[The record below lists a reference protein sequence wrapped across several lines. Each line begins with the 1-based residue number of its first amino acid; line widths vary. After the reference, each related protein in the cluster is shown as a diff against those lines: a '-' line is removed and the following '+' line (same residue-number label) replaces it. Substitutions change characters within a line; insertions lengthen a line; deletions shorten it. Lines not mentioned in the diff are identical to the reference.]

1 MKICIFRGT
10 FNPIHTVHL
19 AMAMF
24 AKTKLGYDTVI
35 FVPAYKPPY
44 QDIDDELA
52 NHRYNLVKIAI
63 GGNTN
68 FQISNIEFQHEK
80 YSLPHFVVEEI
91 AKRYGAE
98 GKVGYILGTDTFREV
113 DGWWEADKLK
123 KAVHF
128 IVYPRTAKFNPDNYK
143 RFTEWGYDFEFAN
156 MKFMD
161 VSSTVIR
168 HRVKTGKPLGGL
180 VTQPVL
186 EYIKKNGLY
195 LPYNE

>member
-1 MKICIFRGT
+1 MKVCIFRGT

-24 AKTKLGYDTVI
+24 VKTKLQYDTVV

-52 NHRYNLVKIAI
+52 NHRYDMVKAAI
-63 GGNTN
+63 EGNMN
-68 FQISNIEFQHEK
+68 FQISNIEFQNEK
-80 YSLPHFVVEEI
+80 YSMPYDMVTEI
-91 AKRYGAE
+91 SRRYAVE
-98 GKVGYILGTDTFREV
+98 GKIGYIVGTDTFREV
-113 DGWWEADKLK
+113 DGWWEADKVK
-123 KAVHF
+123 NAVHF
-128 IVYPRTAKFNPDNYK
+128 IVFPRSDKFNPDNYN
-143 RFTEWGYDFEFAN
+143 RFVDWGYDFEFAD
-156 MKFMD
+156 MKFMN

-186 EYIKKNGLY
+186 EYIRKNGLY
-195 LPYNE
+195 LPYTE